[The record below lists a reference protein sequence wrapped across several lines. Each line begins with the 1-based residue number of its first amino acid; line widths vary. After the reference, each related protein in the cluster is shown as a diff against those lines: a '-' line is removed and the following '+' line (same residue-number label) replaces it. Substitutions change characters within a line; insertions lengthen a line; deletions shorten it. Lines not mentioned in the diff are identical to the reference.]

1 MEVFRK
7 LEETYNQPPE
17 YAGKDSFF
25 GGEAPLSI
33 EVGYLVVLGFGALF
47 SIFTTLLVYLDK
59 QFSGGKAITSEK
71 FK

>member
-1 MEVFRK
+1 MDTVRH
-7 LEETYNQPPE
+7 LITSIQPQE

-25 GGEAPLSI
+25 GDDPPLSI

-47 SIFTTLLVYLDK
+47 SVFTTGLVFLEK
-59 QFSGGKAITSEK
+59 KFSGGEAMTSEK